1 MPSGLIL
8 TILTDEKMPNYD
20 RDDECFYY
28 LLDGLKDRLKWNLRV
43 FNSADLSE
51 ELTKSAEDADMITLR
66 KKIDEA
72 LSKLSILHEED
83 CTRGDARKAWDWVFK
98 SDGFFDDFDSDSE
111 DDDPSPDSGIA
122 KSTPKKAVEPRGA
135 DRFG

>member
-98 SDGFFDDFDSDSE
+98 SDGFFDDFLLYCYVFILLLSD
-111 DDDPSPDSGIA
+111 I
-122 KSTPKKAVEPRGA
+122 
-135 DRFG
+135 F